1 MSVLKVGEFGKILQ
15 MGTSFD
21 MSSNTAL
28 NIIFTKPDQ
37 TQLTVTNP
45 GVTAPA
51 VQVTVD
57 VNGVPTTFEA
67 NEYFQYAF
75 VTGDLDQAGT
85 WIANGVYIEG
95 STKRFCGDPFVFTVL
110 TC

>member
-1 MSVLKVGEFGKILQ
+1 MSVLKVGEFGKIVQ

-21 MSSNTAL
+21 MSANTDL
-28 NIIFTKPDQ
+28 NIVFTKPDQ
-37 TQLTVTNP
+37 TQLTVTA

-51 VQVTVD
+51 IPATVD
-57 VNGVPTTFEA
+57 VNGVSTTFAA
-67 NEYFQYAF
+67 NEYLQYSF
-75 VTGDLDQAGT
+75 VSGDLDQAGT

-95 STKRFCGDPFVFTVL
+95 TTKRFCGDAFSFLVL